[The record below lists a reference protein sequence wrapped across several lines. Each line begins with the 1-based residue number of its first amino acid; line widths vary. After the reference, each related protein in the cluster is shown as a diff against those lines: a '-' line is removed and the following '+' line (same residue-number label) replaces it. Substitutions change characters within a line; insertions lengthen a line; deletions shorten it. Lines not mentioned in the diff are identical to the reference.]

1 MRMGRVAADVGIGLA
16 AGLAG
21 TAAIT
26 ASTMLESKL
35 RGREASQAPAEAAQ
49 KVLGVEPTSAK
60 HKARFSNLVHWGYGT
75 GWGAARGLLDA
86 AGLPPIA
93 ATAAHAALIWGA
105 EQAMLPTLQVAPPPT
120 EQSATELA
128 VDGAHHLLYAV
139 AAGAAYSALARRQ

>member
-1 MRMGRVAADVGIGLA
+1 MRMGRAAADVGIGLA

-26 ASTMLESKL
+26 ASSLVESKL
-35 RGREASQAPAEAAQ
+35 RGRGPSQAPAEAAQ
-49 KVLGVEPTSAK
+49 KVLGVEATSDK

-75 GWGAARGLLDA
+75 GWGAARGLLDG
-86 AGLPPIA
+86 AGLPPVA

-105 EQAMLPTLQVAPPPT
+105 EQAMLPTLDVAPPPT

-128 VDGAHHLLYAV
+128 VDGAHHLLYAI
-139 AAGAAYSALARRQ
+139 ATGIAYSRLARSR